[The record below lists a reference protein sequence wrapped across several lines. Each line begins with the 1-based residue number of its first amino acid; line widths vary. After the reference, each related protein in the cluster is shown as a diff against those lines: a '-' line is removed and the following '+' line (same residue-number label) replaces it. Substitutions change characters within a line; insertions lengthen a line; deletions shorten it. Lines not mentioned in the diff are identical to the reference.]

1 MAYLIVISSGDLSQ
15 KLTEWKCNIQGLAL
29 PNTTLNQQTLKRNL
43 NVTHLQCF
51 DVFLAFLETIFRLLK
66 DENKTRLNSKKKNS
80 YSDGPFTIYCV
91 GGKGGGRLLRRVLGF
106 KGGKLGDQSSL
117 TELKGEDIKKIDR
130 LTLRGEGGVIRILQ
144 SFRGGSG
151 QSLSL
156 QKKLSDPPR
165 AIDNDQSLSGCLRIN
180 WVVKMS
186 IKFHDVY
193 TPDGHMLENILIN
206 ENFSCNINVS
216 PQPTSCNLWRIWG
229 S

>member
-66 DENKTRLNSKKKNS
+66 DENKTRLNSKKKIRTVMDHS
-80 YSDGPFTIYCV
+80 LFIV
-91 GGKGGGRLLRRVLGF
+91 WGGRAGGRLLRRVLGF

-151 QSLSL
+151 QCYRYEKNSPT
-156 QKKLSDPPR
+156 PPG
-165 AIDNDQSLSGCLRIN
+165 Q
-180 WVVKMS
+180 
-186 IKFHDVY
+186 
-193 TPDGHMLENILIN
+193 
-206 ENFSCNINVS
+206 
-216 PQPTSCNLWRIWG
+216 
-229 S
+229 

>member
-66 DENKTRLNSKKKNS
+66 DENKTRLNSKQIRTVMDHS
-80 YSDGPFTIYCV
+80 LFIV
-91 GGKGGGRLLRRVLGF
+91 WGGRAGGRLLRRVLGF

-144 SFRGGSG
+144 SFRGGIRSM
-151 QSLSL
+151 LSL
-156 QKKLSDPPR
+156 QKKLSDPPG
-165 AIDNDQSLSGCLRIN
+165 Q
-180 WVVKMS
+180 
-186 IKFHDVY
+186 
-193 TPDGHMLENILIN
+193 
-206 ENFSCNINVS
+206 
-216 PQPTSCNLWRIWG
+216 
-229 S
+229 

>member
-80 YSDGPFTIYCV
+80 YSDGPFTIYRV
-91 GGKGGGRLLRRVLGF
+91 GGKGGGGRLLRRVLGF

-144 SFRGGSG
+144 SLRGGSG
-151 QSLSL
+151 QCYRY
-156 QKKLSDPPR
+156 KKTLRPPPG
-165 AIDNDQSLSGCLRIN
+165 Q
-180 WVVKMS
+180 
-186 IKFHDVY
+186 
-193 TPDGHMLENILIN
+193 
-206 ENFSCNINVS
+206 
-216 PQPTSCNLWRIWG
+216 
-229 S
+229 

>member
-80 YSDGPFTIYCV
+80 YSDGPFTIYRV
-91 GGKGGGRLLRRVLGF
+91 GGKGEGRLLRRVLGF

-117 TELKGEDIKKIDR
+117 TELKGEDIKKLTDWHWEGRGESLGYYRALGGDQVNVIVTKK
-130 LTLRGEGGVIRILQ
+130 TLR
-144 SFRGGSG
+144 
-151 QSLSL
+151 
-156 QKKLSDPPR
+156 PPQGNR
-165 AIDNDQSLSGCLRIN
+165 
-180 WVVKMS
+180 
-186 IKFHDVY
+186 
-193 TPDGHMLENILIN
+193 
-206 ENFSCNINVS
+206 
-216 PQPTSCNLWRIWG
+216 
-229 S
+229 

>member
-80 YSDGPFTIYCV
+80 YSDGSFTIYCV

-117 TELKGEDIKKIDR
+117 TELKGEDIKKIDW

-151 QSLSL
+151 QCYRY
-156 QKKLSDPPR
+156 KKNSPTPPG
-165 AIDNDQSLSGCLRIN
+165 Q
-180 WVVKMS
+180 
-186 IKFHDVY
+186 
-193 TPDGHMLENILIN
+193 
-206 ENFSCNINVS
+206 
-216 PQPTSCNLWRIWG
+216 
-229 S
+229 